1 MSRAPGAFG
10 EPVAKGA
17 FPCEFDPENPG
28 KPKFQHV
35 AFPTTWGRY
44 VRVKI
49 LSSLGGDRFGSAA
62 EFDLTQDLEAAPL
75 ADETLD
81 LGDKTGVVPAEI
93 KGKAVFNRGIA
104 APEIVVDGEKYAK
117 GITAGVGSQIV
128 YELDGS
134 WDRVLG
140 FVGREAGGKGTVTF
154 RIFADGKQVFER
166 AGMSP
171 TSVKQLIAVDI
182 SGAKKLVFQLVGDEG
197 GDASDTGV
205 WTDVKLLRKGSEE

>member
-1 MSRAPGAFG
+1 MNIQNNWFCFKLIPNSRK
-10 EPVAKGA
+10 E
-17 FPCEFDPENPG
+17 
-28 KPKFQHV
+28 
-35 AFPTTWGRY
+35 
-44 VRVKI
+44 
-49 LSSLGGDRFGSAA
+49 
-62 EFDLTQDLEAAPL
+62 
-75 ADETLD
+75 
-81 LGDKTGVVPAEI
+81 
-93 KGKAVFNRGIA
+93 
-104 APEIVVDGEKYAK
+104 
-117 GITAGVGSQIV
+117 IV